1 MQRCVVL
8 AILTVLAFTGV
19 LLTLAR
25 AAEDLTV
32 GIQLFDQGQLA
43 EARPFCERFVKEH
56 PDDPAGAFCLGR
68 IAFAEEHYKEAVT
81 WFEKAVQL
89 TDGNSDYHLWLGR
102 AYGHQAERASILQQP
117 LLARKVKE
125 HFEKAVAFN
134 PENIA
139 ARSDLMEYYLRAPRM
154 LGGSQEKA
162 REQAEEIAK
171 REKPQEQ
178 AGNEQW
184 RSETD
189 GVFTPTHSH

>member
-1 MQRCVVL
+1 MKRCVVL
-8 AILTVLAFTGV
+8 AVLTVLTCTGV
-19 LLTLAR
+19 LLTLAC
-25 AAEDLTV
+25 AAEDITV
-32 GIQLFDQGQLA
+32 GIQLFDKGQLT
-43 EARPFCERFVKEH
+43 EARQFCEHFIKEH
-56 PDDPAGAFCLGR
+56 PDDSAGAFYLGR
-68 IAFAEEHYKEAVT
+68 IAFAEEHYKEAVA

-89 TDGNSDYHLWLGR
+89 TDEHSDYHLWLGR
-102 AYGHQAERASILQQP
+102 AYGHQAERVSILQQP

-139 ARSDLMEYYLRAPRM
+139 ARSDLMEYYLRAPRI
-154 LGGSQEKA
+154 LGGSREKA

-171 REKPQEQ
+171 RERPQEQ

-184 RSETD
+184 RSDTD